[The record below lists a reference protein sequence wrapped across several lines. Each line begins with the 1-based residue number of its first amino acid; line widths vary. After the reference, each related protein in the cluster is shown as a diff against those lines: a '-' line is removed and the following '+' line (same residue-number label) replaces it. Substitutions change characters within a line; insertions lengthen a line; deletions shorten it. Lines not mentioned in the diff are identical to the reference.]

1 MQLTSIDFMD
11 LRIVSLRI
19 MHLRTALVV
28 CLALCGCGRSAPV
41 VDIQTLPVT
50 GKVTLDGEPLAG
62 AAVIFVVGEPPATFF
77 ATTQADGAYALQ
89 GRKELAEKLQGT
101 CKVTVSRMVKP
112 DGSPLA
118 EGEMPTD
125 VQAVEQ
131 LPEKYSMLHATE
143 LEADVTPAGGAFNF
157 ELTSK

>member
-1 MQLTSIDFMD
+1 MDFMN
-11 LRIVSLRI
+11 LRNASLRI
-19 MHLRTALVV
+19 ASLKIKHLRIALVV

-41 VDIQTLPVT
+41 AEIKSLPVT

-62 AAVIFVVGEPPATFF
+62 AAVIFVAGEPPSTFF
-77 ATTQADGAYALQ
+77 ATTQADGSYALQ
-89 GRKELAEKLQGT
+89 GREELAEKLQGN

-118 EGEMPTD
+118 EGEMPMD

-131 LPEKYSMLHATE
+131 LPVKYSMLNSTE
-143 LEADVTPAGGAFNF
+143 LEADVTPAGGTYNF

>member
-1 MQLTSIDFMD
+1 MNLVD
-11 LRIVSLRI
+11 LRVS
-19 MHLRTALVV
+19 LVV
-28 CLALCGCGRSAPV
+28 CLALCGCGRSTPV
-41 VDIQTLPVT
+41 AEIDTLPVK

-62 AAVIFVVGEPPATFF
+62 AAVIFVVGEPPSTFF

-118 EGEMPTD
+118 EGEMPAM

-131 LPEKYSMLHATE
+131 LPERYSMLHATE
-143 LEADVTPAGGAFNF
+143 LQADVTPAGGTYNF